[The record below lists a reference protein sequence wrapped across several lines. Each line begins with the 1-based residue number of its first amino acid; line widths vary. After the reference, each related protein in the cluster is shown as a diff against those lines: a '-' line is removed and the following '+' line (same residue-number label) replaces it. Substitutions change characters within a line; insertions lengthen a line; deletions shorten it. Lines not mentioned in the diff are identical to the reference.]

1 MELDLLYRERLNT
14 KGQYAMNNTKQTLST
29 FQSMDSFDCGS
40 NLWALAHKALLL
52 VLLLMLTGIAQA
64 QNALQDIKFASL
76 PNDQIQ
82 LSFQF
87 SDTPTEPLA
96 FTIDNPARIAL
107 DFAGTNNE
115 LVKRFQEIGIGVAQS
130 VNTAEAKGRT
140 RVVVNL
146 TRMEDYRTTIS
157 GNNLILT
164 IGAAGSADLQQ
175 VASRDA
181 AKPSIPSPTV
191 VSTFKI
197 NNVDFRR
204 GEGGVGRTII
214 ELSNPSI
221 PISLREQGGRIIVD
235 FSNTALPSNLSKR
248 LDVVD
253 FATPVQLIETFADGP
268 NTKLIISPDA
278 SKEFEHLAYQS
289 ENQYVVE
296 VSEIPEEIIEE
307 RKKDVFE
314 GERLSLNFQDIEVRS
329 VLQLIADFTSLN
341 MVVSDA
347 VSGNLTLRLKNVPWD
362 QALDIILKTKGLGK
376 RENGNVIYVA
386 PSEEIAA
393 REKLELE
400 SQQAVQ
406 ELAPLRSEF
415 IQVNYARA
423 SDIAGLLK
431 STDNTLLSDRGN
443 VTVDERTNNLLVQ
456 DTALKLNEIRRLV
469 DRLDVPVKQVLIESR
484 IVIANDDFSKSLGV
498 RFGISNRDANVFP
511 ANNDRDFDAIAGNLE
526 GTDSALNGGAIALND
541 RLNVNLPA
549 AGATGSIGLALAK
562 LPLGLLLDLE
572 LSAAQAESRAEV
584 VSTPRVI
591 ASNQTTA
598 RIEQGTEIP
607 FQSATS
613 SGATDVEFKKAVL
626 SLEVTPQITPDD
638 RVSMK
643 LLVNNDSI
651 GEEVPSG
658 FGGFIPS
665 IDTNEVET
673 DVLVDNGQTIVLGG
687 VYTQDKS
694 DTISRVPFFSDLPL
708 VGFLFK
714 STAIR
719 DDKAELLVFITPKII
734 SEQLT
739 LVR

>member
-1 MELDLLYRERLNT
+1 MNKSLLNSHSHKTVNMQKFYSKLRITAL
-14 KGQYAMNNTKQTLST
+14 KGVS
-29 FQSMDSFDCGS
+29 
-40 NLWALAHKALLL
+40 ALLL
-52 VLLLMLTGIAQA
+52 LMMTMTAFA
-64 QNALQDIKFASL
+64 QNELQDIKVASL
-76 PNDQIQ
+76 PNDEIQ
-82 LSFQF
+82 LSLQF
-87 SDTPTEPLA
+87 ANPPTEPLA

-107 DFAGTNNE
+107 DFPGTNNA
-115 LVKRFQEIGIGVAQS
+115 LASRFQNIGIGIAQS
-130 VNTAEAKGRT
+130 VNAAEAKGRT

-146 TRMEDYRTTIS
+146 SRMEDYVTSVS
-157 GNNLILT
+157 GNNYILT
-164 IGAAGSADLQQ
+164 IGASAGS
-175 VASRDA
+175 VAS
-181 AKPSIPSPTV
+181 SQSTTSPTAPTQSYSSN
-191 VSTFKI
+191 VSTSGNNI

-204 GEGGVGRTII
+204 GEDGAARIVVN
-214 ELSNPSI
+214 LSNPNI
-221 PISLREQGGRIIVD
+221 PIDLSEQGGRVIVD
-235 FSNTALPSNLSKR
+235 FANTSLPSNLRKR
-248 LDVVD
+248 WDVVD
-253 FATPVQLIETFADGP
+253 FATPVKLFETFADGA
-268 NTKLIISPDA
+268 NTKMIISPDS

-289 ENQYVVE
+289 DNQYVVE
-296 VSEIPEEIIEE
+296 VRELPEEVVEQ

-329 VLQLIADFTSLN
+329 VLQLIADFTNLN

-347 VSGNLTLRLKNVPWD
+347 VSGSLTLRLKNVPWD

-400 SQQAVQ
+400 AQQQVQ

-423 SDIAGLLK
+423 SDLAALFK
-431 STDNTLLSDRGN
+431 SSDNSLLSERGN
-443 VTVDERTNNLLVQ
+443 VTVDDRTNNLLVQ

-469 DRLDVPVKQVLIESR
+469 ERLDVPVKQVLIESR
-484 IVIANDDFSKSLGV
+484 IVVANDDFSKALGV
-498 RFGISNRDANVFP
+498 RFGLSNRDANFG
-511 ANNDRDFDAIAGNLE
+511 AGTGDDDFDAIAGNLE
-526 GTDSALNGGAIALND
+526 GTDDALNGNPITLSD
-541 RLNVNLPA
+541 RLNVDLPA
-549 AGATGSIGLALAK
+549 AAATGSIGLALAK

-584 VSTPRVI
+584 ISTPRVI

-643 LLVNNDSI
+643 LLVTNDSI
-651 GEEVPSG
+651 GALVPSG
-658 FGGFIPS
+658 FGGTIPS

-687 VYTQDKS
+687 VYQQDTS
-694 DTISRVPFFSDLPL
+694 NSISRVPFFADLPF
-708 VGFLFK
+708 VGVLFRNSSVVDNK
-714 STAIR
+714 S
-719 DDKAELLVFITPKII
+719 ELLVFITPKII
-734 SEQLT
+734 SEQLK